1 MLHGRAQL
9 SSTTHLAAAL
19 VSATVLALSPAA
31 PASTTAECTA
41 PIVVIETELLSTSPR
56 PYASSTAPTYDRSLV
71 RQLKKLGFD
80 AKLSKDE
87 GPGSLQRPALVWV
100 RLTTERGAPQSKW
113 PLKPRLT
120 VITPD
125 GRTLRTWTP
134 ARKPNELARMAREAA
149 EYLHGQC
156 TDLLQVGFR

>member
-1 MLHGRAQL
+1 M
-9 SSTTHLAAAL
+9 SCTTYLAGAL

-41 PIVVIETELLSTSPR
+41 SIVVLETDLLSTSPR
-56 PYASSTAPTYDRSLV
+56 PYASSTAPTYGRSLV
-71 RQLKKLGFD
+71 RQLRKLGFD
-80 AKLSKDE
+80 AKLRKDE

-113 PLKPRLT
+113 PLAPQLT

-125 GRTLRTWTP
+125 GRTLRTSTP
-134 ARKPNELARMAREAA
+134 ARKPTELALMAKEAA
-149 EYLHGQC
+149 EYLRGQC
-156 TDLLQVGFR
+156 TDLLQVGNR